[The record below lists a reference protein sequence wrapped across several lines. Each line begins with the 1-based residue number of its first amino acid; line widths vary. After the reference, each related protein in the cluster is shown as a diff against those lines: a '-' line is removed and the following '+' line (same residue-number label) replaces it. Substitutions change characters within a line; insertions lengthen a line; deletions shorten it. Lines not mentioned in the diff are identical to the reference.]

1 MKSIPTRTLQI
12 IAGVVVVVGIL
23 LLALGGILR
32 PVIGVV
38 MDPFI
43 AAQRWLSDRVMSVV
57 DFFTLPRDVTN
68 LLQRNVTLENEIS
81 SLQSQVIQL
90 EGQLNEAKVLY
101 ALLDFARARP
111 QNQYLASA
119 VIGRDPSPFLHYII
133 IDHGSD
139 DGIRYG
145 MPVVT
150 QQGLVGR
157 VDAVTASASRVQLI
171 TDPGSVINVRLQS
184 LKREAQLTGSITGD
198 ISLINIPQDA
208 VVNPGEILLTSGL
221 GGNYPSDVLIGQVTS
236 VIKKE
241 NELFQTA
248 SVQPIVNF
256 STLRAVLII
265 TNFKSIDISPLIPTP
280 AP

>member
-1 MKSIPTRTLQI
+1 MKSFPTRTLQI

-32 PVIGVV
+32 PVIGIA

-43 AAQRWLSDRVMSVV
+43 AAQRWISDRVTNVV

-68 LLQRNVTLENEIS
+68 LLQRNVALENEIS

-171 TDPGSVINVRLQS
+171 TDPGSVINVRMQS

-198 ISLINIPQDA
+198 VNLVSIPQDA
-208 VVNPGEILLTSGL
+208 AVATGEILLTSGL
-221 GGNYPSDVLIGQVTS
+221 GGNYPADVLIGQVAS
-236 VIKKE
+236 VTKKE

-248 SVQPIVNF
+248 SVQPIVDF
-256 STLRAVLII
+256 SSLRAVLII
-265 TNFKSIDISPLIPTP
+265 TNFKSIDISALIPAP

>member
-1 MKSIPTRTLQI
+1 MRSFPTRTLQI

-32 PVIGVV
+32 PVIGIL
-38 MDPFI
+38 MDPLVT
-43 AAQRWLSDRVMSVV
+43 AQHWLSDRVTSVV

-68 LLQRNVTLENEIS
+68 LLQRNVELENEIS

-171 TDPGSVINVRLQS
+171 TDPGSVINVRMQS
-184 LKREAQLTGSITGD
+184 LKREAQLIGSITGD
-198 ISLINIPQDA
+198 VNLVNIPQDA
-208 VVNPGEILLTSGL
+208 VVTSGEILLSSGL
-221 GGNYPSDVLIGQVTS
+221 GGNYPADVLIGQVAS
-236 VIKKE
+236 VTKKE

-248 SVQPIVNF
+248 SVQPIVEF
-256 STLRAVLII
+256 SSLRAVLII
-265 TNFKSIDISPLIPTP
+265 TNFASIDISPLIPAP

>member
-1 MKSIPTRTLQI
+1 MKSIPTRRLQI
-12 IAGVVVVVGIL
+12 IAGAVIVLGIL

-38 MDPFI
+38 MDPI
-43 AAQRWLSDRVMSVV
+43 VAAQRWLSERVMSVV

-171 TDPGSVINVRLQS
+171 SDPSSIINVRMQS

-198 ISLINIPQDA
+198 ISLISIPQDV

-221 GGNYPSDVLIGQVTS
+221 GGNYPSDVLIGQVTN
-236 VIKKE
+236 VVKKE

-248 SVQPIVNF
+248 SVQPIVNY

-265 TNFKSIDISPLIPTP
+265 INFKSIDISPLIPTP